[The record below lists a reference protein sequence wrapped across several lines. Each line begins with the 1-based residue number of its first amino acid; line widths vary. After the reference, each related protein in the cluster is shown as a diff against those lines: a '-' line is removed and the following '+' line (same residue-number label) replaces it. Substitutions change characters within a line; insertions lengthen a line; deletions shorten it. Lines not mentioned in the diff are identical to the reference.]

1 MTTVSYRMKRSSP
14 GAELGAVARLLYWL
28 MLRNMSSEG
37 ITYSDPNPPNG
48 SSLPGCI
55 VASPSYSTDEISKT
69 SQDYV
74 YNWTRD
80 AAMVAIELARFGPT
94 AGDTARASRLNDYV
108 SFADTCQK
116 SSRADLSYAAYTIA
130 GQPREPWP
138 HQNDGPA
145 LQTIA
150 ILNAFEMLDEETQ
163 DTARNVMQKNVEF
176 ILSQYAQP
184 SYNLW
189 EEVKGQSFFT
199 RAVQLQCLDQLAGN
213 SVGIDVPPSS
223 DEVRT
228 WLRKAMDEH

>member
-1 MTTVSYRMKRSSP
+1 V
-14 GAELGAVARLLYWL
+14 
-28 MLRNMSSEG
+28 
-37 ITYSDPNPPNG
+37 
-48 SSLPGCI
+48 
-55 VASPSYSTDEISKT
+55 
-69 SQDYV
+69 
-74 YNWTRD
+74 
-80 AAMVAIELARFGPT
+80 
-94 AGDTARASRLNDYV
+94 
-108 SFADTCQK
+108 
-116 SSRADLSYAAYTIA
+116 YTIA